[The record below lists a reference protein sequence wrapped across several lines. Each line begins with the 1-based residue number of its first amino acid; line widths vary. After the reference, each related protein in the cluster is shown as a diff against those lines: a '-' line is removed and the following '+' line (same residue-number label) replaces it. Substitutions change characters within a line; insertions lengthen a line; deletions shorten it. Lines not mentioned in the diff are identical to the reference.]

1 VPVSSPTIAP
11 QSRRIPQHDGG
22 VLADPPLRH
31 GARIAT
37 ETQHILSSS
46 DIRIAGVTLGNWRD
60 DVAADTIAAACEY
73 ATHNG
78 RVPPPH
84 DPAGPLVVGGHQ
96 PTLFHCGVLLK
107 NFGLSRL
114 AQQAQ
119 GTALNL
125 IVDNDIST
133 PHHLALPDGSREQPA
148 TRLVPFSTDNSA
160 RPWEDIK
167 PSLSA
172 TFTGLPD
179 RVTDALSRWNISP
192 VLPSIWPAAISSAE
206 KGDGLAECLS
216 AARISL
222 QDQFGHGTLEL
233 PISRLATRQPFLR
246 FMAMVLLQA
255 DRFQGA
261 YNRALNSYRK
271 SNRIRSRTHPAANLE
286 RIDSWLETP
295 FWCWKIGDTH
305 RRRLL
310 VRATDTTITISDGS
324 TLEEDCR
331 LGSGSNLDNLATQ
344 LGQWQQGG
352 LKIRPS
358 ALSTTLFARVFLADL
373 FIHGIG
379 GAKYDEVTDALMAD
393 FFGIAPPQ
401 YMTLSGTLHLPLG
414 GCHDVSHDDRSRLI
428 SRRRRMIHNAQDF
441 LSDGQAVE
449 LRERKTTLIAQQQAD
464 RLDNSDSSIRNRQIR
479 YHEFRDV
486 NRELNRHTIGARQA
500 LEGDLQELDRQLNAN
515 SVLASRDFS
524 FCLFPESRLREFFD
538 NSLADLN

>member
-1 VPVSSPTIAP
+1 
-11 QSRRIPQHDGG
+11 
-22 VLADPPLRH
+22 
-31 GARIAT
+31 
-37 ETQHILSSS
+37 
-46 DIRIAGVTLGNWRD
+46 
-60 DVAADTIAAACEY
+60 
-73 ATHNG
+73 
-78 RVPPPH
+78 
-84 DPAGPLVVGGHQ
+84 
-96 PTLFHCGVLLK
+96 
-107 NFGLSRL
+107 
-114 AQQAQ
+114 
-119 GTALNL
+119 
-125 IVDNDIST
+125 
-133 PHHLALPDGSREQPA
+133 
-148 TRLVPFSTDNSA
+148 
-160 RPWEDIK
+160 
-167 PSLSA
+167 
-172 TFTGLPD
+172 
-179 RVTDALSRWNISP
+179 
-192 VLPSIWPAAISSAE
+192 
-206 KGDGLAECLS
+206 
-216 AARISL
+216 
-222 QDQFGHGTLEL
+222 
-233 PISRLATRQPFLR
+233 
-246 FMAMVLLQA
+246 
-255 DRFQGA
+255 

-271 SNRIRSRTHPAANLE
+271 SNRIRSRTHTAANLE
-286 RIDSWLETP
+286 RIDSWLEYP

-344 LGQWQQGG
+344 LGHWQQGG

-393 FFGIAPPQ
+393 FFGIAPPE

-414 GCHDVSHDDRSRLI
+414 GCHDVSQDDRSRLV

-500 LEGDLQELDRQLNAN
+500 LEGDLQEIDRQLNAN
-515 SVLASRDFS
+515 SVLASREFS
-524 FCLFPESRLREFFD
+524 FCLFPETPLREFFD